1 MATRKECQPADAAPL
16 NGAHGVRRSKI
27 LTDAA
32 DSELAHAVQENLFEL
47 FRAMTALPGSELAET
62 AELSR
67 HFAPATNPM
76 FQGVWRARLDE
87 ARVETAITESLDWF
101 KARRAAF
108 VFWWIGSD
116 CTPSDL
122 VTRLEARGFDA
133 HVAGEPGMGA
143 EIGALVP
150 VAAPDGFT
158 SVHATSRKALE
169 DWRDVF
175 CSAFGAP
182 LWAGQAWV
190 ETTLAAGGA
199 DAPWQMHVGYHGA
212 TPVATNIL
220 FLGAGVAGLYG
231 VATIP
236 QARRRG
242 YGRAI
247 TVAPL
252 SEAVER
258 GYRYTVLFSS
268 QQGYPVYRRLGFREL
283 DCRIGRYLWINTDAE
298 PC

>member
-1 MATRKECQPADAAPL
+1 M
-16 NGAHGVRRSKI
+16 HI

-32 DSELAHAVQENLFEL
+32 DSDLAHAVQENLFEL
-47 FRAMTALPGSELAET
+47 FRAMTALPGSELVET

-87 ARVETAITESLDWF
+87 ARAETGITEALDWF
-101 KARRAAF
+101 RERRAAF

-116 CTPSDL
+116 CTPSNL
-122 VTRLEARGFDA
+122 AKRLEARGFEA
-133 HVAGEPGMGA
+133 HVEGDPGMGA
-143 EIGALVP
+143 EIGALVR
-150 VAAPDGFT
+150 APALDGFMT
-158 SVHATSRKALE
+158 VHATTRKALE

-175 CSAFGAP
+175 CAAFSAP

-199 DAPWQMHVGYHGA
+199 DAPWRMYVGYEGS

-236 QARRRG
+236 RARRRG
-242 YGRAI
+242 YGAAI
-247 TVAPL
+247 TLAPL
-252 SEAVER
+252 AEAVER

-283 DCRIGRYLWINTDAE
+283 ECKVGRYLWLNADAE